1 MEIYA
6 TRPWAPLSA
15 AQIQE
20 ASRLLAPVVA
30 RASQVHQVQNQSELI
45 QVLGTAG
52 TKGISGFTG
61 KGMPLP
67 SMQGTVVRGVPPRGR
82 PV

>member
-20 ASRLLAPVVA
+20 AACLLIPGAERAP
-30 RASQVHQVQNQSELI
+30 QVHRVPAQSELV
-45 QVLGTAG
+45 QAPNTAG
-52 TKGISGFTG
+52 TKGISGFIG
-61 KGMPLP
+61 KDMPLP